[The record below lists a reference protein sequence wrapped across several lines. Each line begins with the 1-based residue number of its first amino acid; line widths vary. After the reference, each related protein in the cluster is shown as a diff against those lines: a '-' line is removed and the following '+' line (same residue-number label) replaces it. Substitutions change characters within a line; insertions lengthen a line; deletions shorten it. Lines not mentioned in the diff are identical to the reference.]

1 MNSSINFRFT
11 FCSLAQ
17 ISFLI
22 YISVQNIYSQNIVIT
37 NNQIFKDTTITLTGN
52 LIIKESGN
60 LELNGITL
68 QLNCQFDGQYKIE
81 VEPGGELSILDNCI
95 IRAVNPDFHYA
106 FSVHGSS
113 FTMKNSR
120 LSDVGWGAKGE
131 DVGTDQERYS
141 GEKGLFVGTK
151 SAFIDNNI
159 FCNNYVGVI
168 LADTSIIFSNNQVH
182 SNIVHGIYVKNGVEC
197 QVINNYVQHGEGDMG
212 SAPIR
217 INQGLNNIF
226 TGNNIVSNIHTGII
240 ETFDSNG
247 NRFEN
252 NNISGYGVGFIL
264 MFLSSDN
271 IIKDNEIS
279 VDEAGIMVWG
289 WNNQVLNNTITNDK
303 FQVSTG
309 IYMVYSYN
317 SLIENNILTNIAG
330 PGILVRHSSNNKI
343 CHNQVS
349 ALPFSFN
356 LGLEISGIFLYRK
369 CRENVIEQNSISN
382 FPRGVSLFYEC
393 DSNYFTKNNVSDI
406 IYEGLILDKSNSNF
420 IFNDN
425 SFSGCGKTDF
435 NNAENYLD
443 YAGELPAENGAI
455 HPPEI
460 ESTGWNNFNG
470 HLLVDGQTVYF
481 SNATVSNGDTLTLRN
496 MTLITGRTD
505 RTTNGV
511 SQIEVNFGGTL
522 ILDNCKFIHD
532 LYGNGFV
539 FAAREGSTLIM
550 KNCSFYECGQEWLS
564 GGIQI
569 YKTENFLIE
578 NNNFYGTIISLYET
592 DGGIITGNK
601 IYDSYTALCLINVK
615 NVSIT
620 DNLIDGSAG
629 HAIIGGIS
637 NISVINNTIKNIWGT
652 GIHIFGTKTAIIDG
666 NKIMNIQ
673 EPFAAIRSWGENI
686 VAQNNEVS
694 NSYMGFTEGGFK
706 GSVKKNK
713 VSDCIIGMSME
724 ETTNVEENIVTNCI
738 NGIEGDTLKNNT
750 VTNCGIGLGGSVL
763 LSNLIDSCRIGILN
777 RYYSGKIVL
786 ATNNLISNCDTGI
799 VLEHHDN
806 IFHHNDIVNN
816 KLQAFNDGYGNY
828 WDFEG
833 YGNFWSNYAG
843 PDENGD
849 GIGDIPFI
857 VPPGS
862 SQDNFPLLSPNKIE
876 FKPAFIEV
884 TPQNMIPNS
893 FMPGDTNIFITQ
905 FTLILND
912 NDSVETVNW
921 SGLHLDRIGTGVDS
935 DISLV
940 KIWKDNNSDEELNC
954 ITDTVIGEGNFISG
968 STLIMFYKAETVT
981 LNEQNYFITFDI
993 PDEISATGN
1002 SLGISCP
1009 DSSRFICP
1017 YPVKV
1022 LQKNLPFQSELY
1034 KLSAISLNSNSFF
1047 ISQNY
1052 PNPFSNKTEICYR
1065 IAYKCLVQLELF
1077 NSQGVRI
1084 KSLTNKKQEAGSYT
1098 VIIYNNELNPGIYFY
1113 KLNAGKFTQTKKM
1126 VLSE

>member
-1 MNSSINFRFT
+1 MNLKMKKSNGSVDELNSFQSYLYLIIISTLLTVIPQSISAQDLIISSNHT
-11 FCSLAQ
+11 L
-17 ISFLI
+17 
-22 YISVQNIYSQNIVIT
+22 
-37 NNQIFKDTTITLTGN
+37 KDTTIILNGN
-52 LIIKESGN
+52 LIVKSDGS
-60 LELNGITL
+60 LTL
-68 QLNCQFDGQYKIE
+68 SKVDLKINSQYEGQYKIE

-95 IRAVNPDFHYA
+95 IGAVNPDFHYA

-113 FTMKNSR
+113 FAMKNSR

-151 SAFIDNNI
+151 SAFIDSNI
-159 FCNNYVGVI
+159 FYNNYVGVI

-182 SNIVHGIYVKNGVEC
+182 SNIVHGIYVKNGIEC
-197 QVINNYVQHGEGDMG
+197 QVFTNSVQHGESDMG

-217 INQGLNNIF
+217 INQGHNNIF
-226 TGNNIVSNIHTGII
+226 SSNNIVSNIHTGII

-289 WNNQVLNNTITNDK
+289 WNNQVLNNTITNEK
-303 FQVSTG
+303 FQVTTG

-330 PGILVRHSSNNKI
+330 PGILLRHSSNNKI

-356 LGLEISGIFLYRK
+356 LELEISGIFLYRK
-369 CRENVIEQNSISN
+369 CRKNIIEQNSINN

-393 DSNYFTKNNVSDI
+393 DSNYFTKNNISDI

-420 IFNDN
+420 IFSDN
-425 SFSGCGKTDF
+425 SFSDCGKTDF
-435 NNAENYLD
+435 INAENYLD
-443 YAGELPAENGAI
+443 YAGELPTENDAI

-460 ESTGWNNFNG
+460 KSTGWSNFNG
-470 HLLVDGQTVYF
+470 HLLVEGQTVYF
-481 SNATVSNGDTLTLRN
+481 SNATVSDGDTLTLRN
-496 MTLITGRTD
+496 MTLITGRTG

-511 SQIEVNFGGTL
+511 SQIELNFGGTL
-522 ILDNCKFIHD
+522 ILNNCKFIHD

-550 KNCSFYECGQEWLS
+550 KDCSLYECGQEWLS

-569 YKTENFLIE
+569 YKTGNFLIE

-601 IYDSYTALCLINVK
+601 IYDSYSALGLISVK

-620 DNLIDGSAG
+620 DNLFDGSAK
-629 HAIIGGIS
+629 HAISGGIS
-637 NISVINNTIKNIWGT
+637 NISIKNNTIQNIWGT
-652 GIHIFGTKTAIIDG
+652 GIHIFGTKTAIIEG
-666 NKIMNIQ
+666 NKIINIQ

-686 VAQNNEVS
+686 VVQNNEVS

-738 NGIEGDTLKNNT
+738 IGIEGDILKNNI

-763 LSNLIDSCRIGILN
+763 LGNLIDSCGIGILN

-806 IFHHNDIVNN
+806 IFHHNDIINN
-816 KLQAFNDGYGNY
+816 KLQAFNDGGGNY

-833 YGNFWSNYAG
+833 YGNFWSNYTG

-862 SQDNFPLLSPNKIE
+862 SQDNFPLMVPVNILIE
-876 FKPAFIEV
+876 PVYADLTIESL
-884 TPQNMIPNS
+884 TPDNYSIIPN
-893 FMPGDTNIFITQ
+893 P
-905 FTLILND
+905 
-912 NDSVETVNW
+912 
-921 SGLHLDRIGTGVDS
+921 
-935 DISLV
+935 
-940 KIWKDNNSDEELNC
+940 NS
-954 ITDTVIGEGNFISG
+954 
-968 STLIMFYKAETVT
+968 
-981 LNEQNYFITFDI
+981 
-993 PDEISATGN
+993 
-1002 SLGISCP
+1002 
-1009 DSSRFICP
+1009 
-1017 YPVKV
+1017 
-1022 LQKNLPFQSELY
+1022 
-1034 KLSAISLNSNSFF
+1034 
-1047 ISQNY
+1047 
-1052 PNPFSNKTEICYR
+1052 
-1065 IAYKCLVQLELF
+1065 
-1077 NSQGVRI
+1077 
-1084 KSLTNKKQEAGSYT
+1084 
-1098 VIIYNNELNPGIYFY
+1098 
-1113 KLNAGKFTQTKKM
+1113 GKFTFRIDSNFNSNLILKLVNTIGQT
-1126 VLSE
+1126 VEVREVNSTSTNHSEQFDVSHLSKGIYHLVISTDKIQRSEKIVVQ